1 MRRAL
6 IARLRPERQREVLTI
21 WEIAIAKT
29 GGYVYSRV
37 LIAVASAAFHTAV
50 FWLIGLPYPAA
61 LGVWVG
67 VVSSLIPVVGTYLAG
82 LLPIAVALGDRP
94 ILAVW
99 VVLVVVVYQQVE
111 NYLVS
116 PRITARTMELHPA
129 IAFLSVLAG
138 AALLGAVGA
147 LLALPVAAVTAAV
160 ISAAGERHEMIDHEL
175 LVEAEDE
182 GDPDEP
188 SVSGSTGA

>member
-1 MRRAL
+1 
-6 IARLRPERQREVLTI
+6 
-21 WEIAIAKT
+21 
-29 GGYVYSRV
+29 
-37 LIAVASAAFHTAV
+37 
-50 FWLIGLPYPAA
+50 
-61 LGVWVG
+61 
-67 VVSSLIPVVGTYLAG
+67 VSSLIPVVGTYLAG
-82 LLPIAVALGDRP
+82 LLPIVVALGDRP

-147 LLALPVAAVTAAV
+147 LLALPVAAITAAV
-160 ISAAGERHEMIDHEL
+160 ISAAGERHEMIPHEL
-175 LVEAEDE
+175 LLEADDE
-182 GDPDEP
+182 GDSEKP
-188 SVSGSTGA
+188 SVSGPTGA